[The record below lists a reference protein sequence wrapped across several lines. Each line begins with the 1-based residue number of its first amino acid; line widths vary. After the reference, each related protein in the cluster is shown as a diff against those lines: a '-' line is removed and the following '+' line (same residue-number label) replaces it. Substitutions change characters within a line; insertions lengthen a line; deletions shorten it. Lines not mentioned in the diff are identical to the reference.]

1 MERRGVIKTT
11 QFAYRKGLGTLM
23 HLCACPIHC
32 KVHWIVGKRIG
43 SYRLISAQVN
53 HQGILYKLCS
63 VGTVDS
69 VLSILTQFLLNR
81 SLHVM
86 VDSCRS
92 KLVNVVS
99 VMPHGSVSCALLLL
113 LCTSELFS
121 ILENKLTV
129 YADDSILTAVV
140 SSPIFRISVPE
151 SLSRHLVKVS

>member
-1 MERRGVIKTT
+1 M
-11 QFAYRKGLGTLM
+11 
-23 HLCACPIHC
+23 
-32 KVHWIVGKRIG
+32 
-43 SYRLISAQVN
+43 
-53 HQGILYKLCS
+53 
-63 VGTVDS
+63 GTVDS

-86 VDSCRS
+86 VDSCQS

-99 VMPHGSVSCALLLL
+99 VIPHGNVSCALLLL
-113 LCTSELFS
+113 LCTSELFH
-121 ILENKLTV
+121 ILENKLTG